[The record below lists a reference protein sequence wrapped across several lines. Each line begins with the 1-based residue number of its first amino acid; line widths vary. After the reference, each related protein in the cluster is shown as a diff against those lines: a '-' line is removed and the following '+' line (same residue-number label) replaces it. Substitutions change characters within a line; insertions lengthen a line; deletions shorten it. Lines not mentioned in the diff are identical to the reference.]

1 VRNLAVDKVVGRVF
15 CVRVKIFFNH
25 CEVIVRQQMCIVIVF
40 AITIYFLKN
49 ILVLFLVKK
58 DRDFHI

>member
-1 VRNLAVDKVVGRVF
+1 MRNLEVDKVVGRDF

-25 CEVIVRQQMCIVIVF
+25 FEVIVRQQMCIVIVF
-40 AITIYFLKN
+40 AITVYFLKN

-58 DRDFHI
+58 DRFSHI